1 MTTSVPS
8 PGGWIQLYG
17 VRVAKALLLGTA
29 GGAIVFSLFGS
40 FNQGQVDHYCE
51 GALVTKT
58 GAKIVTLSC
67 RNPFPNSTGAIL
79 AGYDQG
85 IYWDTNT
92 TVAGTLDAGIASTAT
107 ASGQTVF
114 NNVQLTGAPRFLST
128 AATGSTIRTSGLVRI
143 GSGQY
148 LNFMFV
154 TTSCATLTGKSPGF
168 VRMKWFNC
176 SDVAGDVDC

>member
-8 PGGWIQLYG
+8 PGGWARLYG
-17 VRVAKALLLGTA
+17 VKVGKALLLGTA
-29 GGAIVFSLFGS
+29 GGAIVFSLFGT
-40 FNQGQVDHYCE
+40 FNEGQVDHYCE
-51 GALVTKT
+51 GPLRTQT
-58 GAKIVTLSC
+58 GAKIVAFSC

-79 AGYDQG
+79 ASYEQG
-85 IYWDTNT
+85 IYWDTNA
-92 TVAGTLDAGIASTAT
+92 TVPGTLDAGIATTAT

-114 NNVQLTGAPRFLST
+114 NNVQITGAPRFLST
-128 AATGSTIRTSGLVRI
+128 AATGSTIRTSGLVRV

-154 TTSCATLTGKSPGF
+154 TTSGATLTGKSPGF

-176 SDVAGDVDC
+176 SAVAGDVDC